1 MIRKACLDDASR
13 LAEILIF
20 AKRSAY
26 RPIFRNDKVSF
37 GEMQVLP
44 LALNFINNPDLL
56 ESIIVFDDE
65 FVRGFA
71 NTRLVS
77 TGDATMMRLVELYV
91 DPFFQHQGIG
101 EKLFLEIESNSK
113 RIGAS
118 NIFLWVL
125 EKNRAAI
132 QFYEKH
138 GFAPT
143 GERELEEGTPEYV
156 VKYIKKI
163 Q

>member
-1 MIRKACLDDASR
+1 MIRKACLEDASR

-26 RPIFRNDKVSF
+26 RPIFQNDKVSF

-44 LALNFINNPDLL
+44 LALSFINNPGLL
-56 ESIIVFDDE
+56 EGIIVFDDE
-65 FVRGFA
+65 FVKGFA

-77 TGDATMMRLVELYV
+77 VGDTTMMRLVELYV

-101 EKLFLEIESNSK
+101 EKLFLEVENHSK
-113 RIGAS
+113 RISAS
-118 NIFLWVL
+118 DIFLWVL

-132 QFYEKH
+132 RFYEKH
-138 GFAPT
+138 GFVPT
-143 GERELEEGTPEYV
+143 GERELEEGTSEYI
-156 VKYIKKI
+156 VKYIKKTL
-163 Q
+163 